1 MRGRVSARVRVMCAR
16 ARVHARSWRYGDGQQ
31 AQNRRDTPI
40 RVSRATC
47 KNSGFVCISP
57 PCRAGY
63 SHRPGRTGRA
73 GSRGPTEPMVCEWF
87 LKSPYAVS
95 PPLKRVTQARTG
107 AVGLAA
113 LGVGLRWY
121 SAPTLCSGSR
131 LHLPA
136 RGDTVMASPRRRGS
150 PAGSKFGPGSQAE
163 PPRASAFCQSNSVY
177 VLPPRWEDYGYGPIG
192 ASSELHYGRRRCAL
206 EGRGGVALP
215 GLPCRIG

>member
-1 MRGRVSARVRVMCAR
+1 MGLGSRARGGAPVRMRARECPCARECPRARHAHARVQR
-16 ARVHARSWRYGDGQQ
+16 AHGATGTGSRSRIGATRPSACPVRPAKTAVLFAYRRHLGQAIAIAPDGE
-31 AQNRRDTPI
+31 
-40 RVSRATC
+40 
-47 KNSGFVCISP
+47 
-57 PCRAGY
+57 
-63 SHRPGRTGRA
+63 A
-73 GSRGPTEPMVCEWF
+73 GSEVAAQPNRSVCECF

-95 PPLKRVTQARTG
+95 PPLRRVTQARTG
-107 AVGLAA
+107 TVGHAA

-177 VLPPRWEDYGYGPIG
+177 VLPPRWEDYGYGPMG
-192 ASSELHYGRRRCAL
+192 Q
-206 EGRGGVALP
+206 
-215 GLPCRIG
+215 